1 MSNYA
6 RFSKNIILIIDIIL
20 EMMYNDYN
28 NYVEVIV
35 LKKVKYIKGTYP
47 VEKFSTI
54 REMVDMAAEQAA
66 DTEAYKWREGKD
78 DIKSVTYREF
88 RKQTSYL
95 GTALKSIGMADKHI
109 NVIGD
114 NSYKYILTYI
124 TSLLSEGVSAP
135 VDKELPMADIINVV
149 NHSDGAIIF
158 YAKKFEEK
166 LMENREQFVNI
177 KYFVGFDRTED
188 EGDFLSF
195 DKFLEKGKEIYE
207 GGDHSFDLMQSDDS
221 ALKLLVYTSG
231 TTGIAKGVMLSH
243 HNVVSCV
250 YYGMQV
256 SNIYTTGLSVL
267 PYNHSYEAVCG
278 ILVAIHSHVTLCINS
293 SIKQVLPNLML
304 FRPDYIYLVP
314 AFVDVFY
321 KRIWSTAEKT
331 GKANMLRT
339 LIKVSNGLR
348 KVGIDLRGVL
358 FKSVTKNFGGR
369 LSKIVCGGAPIR
381 AEVGEFFD
389 SIGIILTNGYG
400 ISECSPLVS
409 VNRADKTNDCT
420 TVGITLPCIEL
431 KFENANEDG
440 DGEICVKG
448 DTVMMGYYKMPEL
461 TEEVL
466 KDGWFYTGDYGRY
479 NDKGL
484 LMITGRK
491 KNLIILSNG
500 KNIFPEEIENYILEI
515 PYVKEVVVY
524 GVENE
529 HGIEESL
536 CAQAFLDE
544 EAVAAMG
551 DVNLKEKL
559 MADILRVCDELPA
572 YKKVSHVVIRDT
584 EFEKTTANKIK
595 RNKVEHII

>member
-1 MSNYA
+1 M
-6 RFSKNIILIIDIIL
+6 
-20 EMMYNDYN
+20 
-28 NYVEVIV
+28 
-35 LKKVKYIKGTYP
+35 KVKYIKGHYP
-47 VEKFSTI
+47 VDKFTTI
-54 REMVDMAAEQAA
+54 REMVDMAAQKAP
-66 DTEAYKWREGKD
+66 DTDAYRWREGKD
-78 DIKSVTYREF
+78 NIKSVTFSEF
-88 RKQTSYL
+88 RMQTSYL

-109 NVIGD
+109 NIIGE

-124 TSLLSEGVSAP
+124 STLLSEGVCAP
-135 VDKELPMADIINVV
+135 VDKELPVADIINVV
-149 NHSDGAIIF
+149 NHSDGQVMF
-158 YAKKFEEK
+158 YAKKFEQK
-166 LMENREQFVNI
+166 LMENRDKFENI
-177 KYFVGFDRTED
+177 KYFIGFDRTED

-195 DKFLEKGKEIYE
+195 DKFFNKGRELYE
-207 GGDHSFDLMQSDDS
+207 AGDHSFDEMQSDDY

-231 TTGIAKGVMLSH
+231 TTGVAKGVMLSH

-250 YYGMQV
+250 YYGMHV
-256 SNIYTTGLSVL
+256 SNVYTTGLSVL

-278 ILVAIHSHVTLCINS
+278 VLVALHSHATLCINS

-304 FRPDYIYLVP
+304 FKPDYIFLVP

-321 KRIWSTAEKT
+321 KKIWSTAEKT
-331 GKANMLRT
+331 GKAAMLRK
-339 LIKVSNGLR
+339 LIKVSDALR
-348 KVGIDLRGVL
+348 KVGIDLRSVL

-369 LSKIVCGGAPIR
+369 LQKIVCGGAPIR

-389 SIGIILTNGYG
+389 SIGIVLTNGYG

-420 TVGITLPCIEL
+420 TVGIKLPCVDI

-461 TEEVL
+461 TKEVL
-466 KDGWFYTGDYGRY
+466 IDGWFYTGDYGRY
-479 NDKGL
+479 NEKGL

-536 CAQAFLDE
+536 CAQVYLDQ

-551 DVNLKEKL
+551 DIDIKEKL
-559 MADILRVCDELPA
+559 RADIMQACNELPA
-572 YKKVSHVVIRDT
+572 YKKVDHVVIRDT
-584 EFEKTTANKIK
+584 EFEKTTANKIR